1 MKTAFKWIAAILAAV
16 LVLFLL
22 QRLLVPKYA
31 KGIVEGA
38 FIAEYYK
45 DEPEHDVIFLGDC
58 EVYEN
63 FTPVMLWQ
71 DFGIN
76 SYIRGSSQQTVWQS
90 YYLLEDT
97 LRYETPDVV
106 IFNVLAMEFNVPKDG
121 GVNMEAYNRM
131 TLEGMKWSGAKIKD
145 IKASMVNG
153 ENFIEYVFPILR
165 YHSRITEL
173 TKDDFKY
180 MFRTEKVSHNGYYLR
195 VDSKPAANVPGGR
208 ILSDYNFGEN
218 AYSYLDKMTALCKE
232 KGIRLIL
239 IKAPSLYPYWYPQWD
254 EQMVEYAEKN
264 GLEYINFLNLKEETG
279 LDYTKDTY
287 DAGLHLNLWGAQ
299 KITKWLGEYLT
310 ASGMGDRRDD
320 PKLSKAWEEKIAF
333 YEEAIKLEKEKY
345 GIE

>member
-195 VDSKPAANVPGGR
+195 VDSKPAANVPGGK

-264 GLEYINFLNLKEETG
+264 GLEYINFLNLKDETG

-310 ASGMGDRRDD
+310 VSGLGDRRSES
-320 PKLSKAWEEKIAF
+320 KLSKAWEEKIAF